1 MRHRAEPD
9 ADVERLVGQVD
20 GAVGQFKPNVTAT
33 CSCADSTRS
42 AQRWRAGTTST
53 PSSSRIGGAAIL
65 RLFAPSALV
74 GYKVID
80 PEMLKALTTPMKTAN
95 LQYLYIARSA
105 GATSVGR
112 FF

>member
-1 MRHRAEPD
+1 M
-9 ADVERLVGQVD
+9 
-20 GAVGQFKPNVTAT
+20 
-33 CSCADSTRS
+33 
-42 AQRWRAGTTST
+42 
-53 PSSSRIGGAAIL
+53 
-65 RLFAPSALV
+65 V

-112 FF
+112 FFFFDTLKRKRAADCANEKGPTVACRAFQILVGRE

>member
-1 MRHRAEPD
+1 M
-9 ADVERLVGQVD
+9 
-20 GAVGQFKPNVTAT
+20 
-33 CSCADSTRS
+33 
-42 AQRWRAGTTST
+42 
-53 PSSSRIGGAAIL
+53 
-65 RLFAPSALV
+65 V

-112 FF
+112 FFFFRHTEAKARRRLRK

>member
-1 MRHRAEPD
+1 M
-9 ADVERLVGQVD
+9 
-20 GAVGQFKPNVTAT
+20 
-33 CSCADSTRS
+33 
-42 AQRWRAGTTST
+42 
-53 PSSSRIGGAAIL
+53 
-65 RLFAPSALV
+65 V

-112 FF
+112 FSFFRHTEAKARRRLRK